1 MRKQDLI
8 REVAHQAQMPESRV
22 TPIVNSVFQAIQNAL
37 AKGDEV
43 AISGFGTF
51 RVVERPARVGRNP
64 REPQEMIRIGPRKS
78 PVFRAG
84 ASLKRAVG
92 DTGEE

>member
-22 TPIVNSVFQAIQNAL
+22 TPIVNSVFQTIQNAL

-64 REPQEMIRIGPRKS
+64 QKPDEMIRIGPRKS

-84 ASLKRAVG
+84 ASLPRAVG
-92 DTGEE
+92 DTSEE